1 VRRRIA
7 SGVEAA
13 TSSGAELIGEE
24 KRAEAA
30 TSSRVEAH
38 EQWSG
43 ASDVEHGLQRGQNS
57 GRRRGGSP
65 GKRRSRAAL
74 VEAKESSHLIRV
86 AIAWLLE
93 ASSPHRVWPTRVL
106 SHYADSRMRAAQ
118 GSLKRSQSGS
128 SSPASLGLGVEEG
141 EKGEA

>member
-1 VRRRIA
+1 VRRSGQRRRPHRGWRRTND
-7 SGVEAA
+7 GVEPV
-13 TSSGAELIGEE
+13 TSSTGYNRGGAPG
-24 KRAEAA
+24 
-30 TSSRVEAH
+30 
-38 EQWSG
+38 G
-43 ASDVEHGLQRGQNS
+43 DNVEHGLQRGRNS

-86 AIAWLLE
+86 AIAWLPE
-93 ASSPHRVWPTRVL
+93 ASSPHHVWPTRAL
-106 SHYADSRMRAAQ
+106 SHYADARMQAAQ
-118 GSLKRSQSGS
+118 GSLKRSQSDS